1 MERDIVMHIGKWVIT
16 IKDLVWFIVC
26 LILALCFCVGLFI
39 YDKGGASAVLSG
51 ASTAVSIVL
60 SIVAILYTMIEGA
73 NSSKVNQDTQNKLDS
88 IDLKLKD
95 VTDKL
100 SELKELDRKIKYVV
114 PKLDTTF
121 QKLEQSSPEGSK
133 ALAEDGVKKDIEYL
147 MSYINE
153 DIDD

>member
-1 MERDIVMHIGKWVIT
+1 MHIGKWVIT

-26 LILALCFCVGLFI
+26 LILVLCFCVGLFI
-39 YDKGGASAVLSG
+39 YDKAGASAVLSG

-73 NSSKVNQDTQNKLDS
+73 NSSKVNQDSQNKLDS
-88 IDLKLKD
+88 IELKLKD

-100 SELKELDRKIKYVV
+100 SELKELDRKIKCVV

-121 QKLEQSSPEGSK
+121 QKIEQSAPESSQS
-133 ALAEDGVKKDIEYL
+133 LVEDGVKKDIEYL